1 MPFIVHKNC
10 DGTFKVANADT
21 GKVYAYA
28 TAKPTQVM
36 SIVKR
41 SARTTPRKSAKK
53 SARKSARTTPRK
65 SAKKSARKSARTTFC
80 ARKSAVKST
89 TRRSV
94 RRGAG
99 EGCAHYDI
107 ECRVRMQ
114 KLQKNC
120 LSNDTA
126 CMFRNDRRLN
136 TIDI

>member
-1 MPFIVHKNC
+1 MPFIVHKNR

-41 SARTTPRKSAKK
+41 SARTTPRNS
-53 SARKSARTTPRK
+53 SRK

-80 ARKSAVKST
+80 ARKSARKST

-107 ECRVRMQ
+107 ECIVRMQ

-126 CMFRNDRRLN
+126 CMFRNARRLN